1 MAEPNKKPVTVE
13 EEPVVSSLAQID
25 ALAILLIVD

>member
-13 EEPVVSSLAQID
+13 ELVVSNLAQTD
-25 ALAILLIVD
+25 ALAIMLIVD